1 MRALSQVESLDE
13 SANAWVASD
22 SLPPRA
28 PGPIGV
34 TLLSGNTLFVG
45 GGNQLGVRWLPNAQI
60 FDANA
65 RM

>member
-1 MRALSQVESLDE
+1 MDGLYEV
-13 SANAWVASD
+13 W
-22 SLPPRA
+22 
-28 PGPIGV
+28 GPIGV